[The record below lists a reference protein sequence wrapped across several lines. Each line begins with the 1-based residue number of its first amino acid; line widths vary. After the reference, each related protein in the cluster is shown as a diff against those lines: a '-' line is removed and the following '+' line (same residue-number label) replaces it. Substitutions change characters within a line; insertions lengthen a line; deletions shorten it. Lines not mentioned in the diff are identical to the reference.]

1 MTQHPFKSQQHM
13 PKKGNDSPSVKTI
26 YISQCKDKVGNQKKV
41 WLISFPKDK
50 QNRKKINDETKFKQK
65 KKCNQLYEK
74 CKVSK

>member
-41 WLISFPKDK
+41 
-50 QNRKKINDETKFKQK
+50 
-65 KKCNQLYEK
+65 
-74 CKVSK
+74 

>member
-13 PKKGNDSPSVKTI
+13 PKKGNDSPSVKII

-65 KKCNQLYEK
+65 KKMQPIIWK
-74 CKVSK
+74 M